1 MSSQLI
7 VRVRVLHDRLQYDF
21 DFNLAS
27 ASRPSLP
34 YPTRSSK
41 QPAYEAALVQMSGGV
56 MERQT
61 DPGAKL
67 DFAKLQ
73 EKFFTGSLV
82 SIYCKEKGNTFGL
95 CPGCPYGILDMV
107 EQQGFQLI
115 RLRNPYGA
123 SGKWQGAIP
132 FGKKTEL
139 RDKLGAHNKADDGT
153 FWIHFKEL
161 VNLFDGGMISI
172 CRLFKQE
179 YRIFCYCLE

>member
-1 MSSQLI
+1 
-7 VRVRVLHDRLQYDF
+7 
-21 DFNLAS
+21 
-27 ASRPSLP
+27 
-34 YPTRSSK
+34 
-41 QPAYEAALVQMSGGV
+41 

-123 SGKWQGAIP
+123 SGKWQGSIP

-179 YRIFCYCLE
+179 YRIFC